1 MLWAI
6 EMGAVSDSVPRGSRG
21 EEATEAVALVVPCFN
36 EANRLDLSSFES
48 ALESYS
54 WLQLHF
60 VDDGSK
66 DDTAAILAGFAER
79 YPARCIL
86 HRLTVNSGKAEAVR
100 VGLNA
105 AMRVAP
111 ICGFWDADLAAPF
124 SEVPQ
129 LRHVLVRNRHIEW
142 AWGIRLR
149 SLGRTIE
156 RRELRHYLGRVFA
169 TASSLL
175 TGVRAYDTQCGAK
188 LFRSSPL
195 LAAVVSSTF
204 ASRWIFDVEMLV
216 RLREITKGTN
226 KNSMNL
232 VYEHPLA
239 VWQHKGG
246 SKVAPTDFV
255 RAFGELVALRRRYGY
270 MDERSGG

>member
-1 MLWAI
+1 MVELSEIA
-6 EMGAVSDSVPRGSRG
+6 ERGSRG
-21 EEATEAVALVVPCFN
+21 DEATEVVALVVPCYN
-36 EANRLDLSSFES
+36 ESKRLDLASFVNAIS
-48 ALESYS
+48 TYS

-60 VDDGSK
+60 VDDGSR
-66 DDTAAILAGFAER
+66 DETAAMLAGVVGK
-79 YPARCIL
+79 YPQRCVL
-86 HRLTVNSGKAEAVR
+86 HRMPVNGGKAEAVR

-105 AMRVAP
+105 AMLVAP

-124 SEVPQ
+124 SELPQ
-129 LRHVLVRNRHIEW
+129 LRHVLVRNRLIEW

-169 TASSLL
+169 TVSSQL

-188 LFRSSPL
+188 LFRSTPL
-195 LAAVVSSTF
+195 LAAVIKSRF
-204 ASRWIFDVEMLV
+204 LSRWIFDVEMLV
-216 RLREITKGTN
+216 RLREETKSSAR
-226 KNSMNL
+226 NSMSL
-232 VYEHPLA
+232 VYEHPLG

-270 MDERSGG
+270 SDDVRGE